1 MKGLRKTQE
10 VTYSNLY
17 GIIGFLFSVILIIFN
32 FFCKSPKVVFI
43 FGFVNIFIMF
53 IVMCVSQKIAQK
65 KIYSG
70 YSLDSSYA
78 KKIEKSSILAN
89 WFSPIL
95 VTLTVYSS
103 CFFEGQETTLE
114 SNEILDCCAVLISMI
129 SLFYTIISVKSQE
142 THNKNSVLPLA
153 HISISDYENDLAVKV
168 FNYGTGPLIIDTLS
182 VIYEGKPHSTVIEL
196 FKDTNILWTTFTE
209 DVSGWTIPVG
219 GEIVLIQKYAP
230 TEKEKLLIRQILSHT
245 TISITYKDIYNT
257 KFTKDRELNFFGRHK
272 NLFVND
278 SINV

>member
-1 MKGLRKTQE
+1 MNNLKKTKE
-10 VTYSNLY
+10 ITYSNLY
-17 GIIGFLFSVILIIFN
+17 GIIGFLFSVILIVFDY
-32 FFCKSPKVVFI
+32 FCKSPKGVFI
-43 FGFVNIFIMF
+43 FGFVNLFIMF

-65 KIYSG
+65 KIYNG
-70 YSLDSSYA
+70 YTLDSSCA

-95 VTLTVYSS
+95 VTLTVCSS
-103 CFFEGQETTLE
+103 YFFEGQETTIK

-196 FKDTNILWTTFTE
+196 FNDTNILWTTFTE

-219 GEIVLIQKYAP
+219 GEIVLIEKATP
-230 TEKEKLLIRQILSHT
+230 TKEEKLLIREILSCT
-245 TISITYKDIYNT
+245 TISITYKDIYNS
-257 KFTKDRELNFFGRHK
+257 KFTKERALSFFGRHK
-272 NLFVND
+272 NLFVKE
-278 SINV
+278 SVNV